1 MRRLAPVT
9 LVTIGVLALLVWYVI
24 YTRGVVR
31 ELRQEASR
39 VGLMYARVYNGL
51 SDPKPDGATR
61 PRLHPPRHIRES
73 GVPMILTDEQGKPTD
88 TANIPFTA
96 AMGSKEL
103 RNYITELDRQNVPM
117 VEPGVGTVHFGN
129 TTLVR
134 GLILIPLLQSIL
146 IGVVLLAGAYALRTR
161 GRADREQI
169 WAGMARE
176 SAHQLGTPLSSI
188 SGWIE
193 LLRAFQPE
201 GTTWAALAH
210 METDLERLKRV
221 AHRFERIGRPPRQ
234 ESVDLGNLVD
244 HVATY
249 FRARVPTLA
258 QRVTVASSHHG
269 DLVVQGDP
277 VLLEWALESLTKNA
291 IDALAGG
298 DGRVEICAESLP
310 EGRVR
315 VRVSDDG
322 PGVPREIRHQIFD
335 PGFSTKEK
343 GWGIGLSLARR
354 IVRDSHGGDLLLV
367 PSERGATF
375 DMVLGG
381 SD

>member
-9 LVTIGVLALLVWYVI
+9 LITIGVLTLLVWYVI

-51 SDPKPDGATR
+51 SDPNPDAATAA
-61 PRLHPPRHIRES
+61 LLDLSRHIRES
-73 GVPMILTDEQGKPTD
+73 GVPMILADQRGQPTD

-96 AMGSKEL
+96 PLRSKEM
-103 RNYITELDRQNVPM
+103 RSYTVELDRQNAPIA
-117 VEPGVGTVHFGN
+117 EPGIGTVHYGN
-129 TTLVR
+129 TPLVR
-134 GLILIPLLQSIL
+134 GLILIPVLQSIL
-146 IGVVLLAGAYALRTR
+146 IGMVLVAGAYALRTR

-169 WAGMARE
+169 WSGMARE

-193 LLRAFQPE
+193 LLRETEPE
-201 GTTWAALAH
+201 PTTSAALDH
-210 METDLERLKRV
+210 MEADLERLKRV

-234 ESVDLGNLVD
+234 EAVDLGALVER
-244 HVATY
+244 VATY

-258 QRVTVASSHHG
+258 QRVTVSSSHQG
-269 DLVVQGDP
+269 DLVIQGDA

-291 IDALAGG
+291 IDALAGR
-298 DGRVEICAESLP
+298 DGKVEISAAALP

-315 VRVSDDG
+315 VRVADDG
-322 PGVPREIRHQIFD
+322 PGVPREIRNQIFD
-335 PGFSTKEK
+335 AGFSTKEK

-354 IVRDSHGGDLLLV
+354 IVRDSHGGELMLV
-367 PSERGATF
+367 PTERGATF
-375 DMVLGG
+375 DMVIG
-381 SD
+381 

>member
-9 LVTIGVLALLVWYVI
+9 LVTIGVLALLTWYVI

-51 SDPKPDGATR
+51 SDPNPDAANGA
-61 PRLHPPRHIRES
+61 LLDLSRHIRES
-73 GVPMILTDEQGKPTD
+73 GLPMILADPEGVPTD

-96 AMGSKEL
+96 PLRSKAM
-103 RNYITELDRQNVPM
+103 RNYILELDRQNVPI
-117 VEPGVGTVHFGN
+117 VEPGIGTVHFGN
-129 TTLVR
+129 TPLVR

-146 IGVVLLAGAYALRTR
+146 IGIVLLAGAYALRTR

-193 LLRAFQPE
+193 LLRETEPE
-201 GTTWAALAH
+201 ETTTAALDH
-210 METDLERLKRV
+210 MEADLERLKRV

-234 ESVDLGNLVD
+234 ESVDLGQLVD
-244 HVATY
+244 RVAAY

-258 QRVTVASSHHG
+258 QRVTVSSAHQG
-269 DLVVQGDP
+269 ELVVQGDE

-291 IDALAGG
+291 IDALAGR
-298 DGRVEICAESLP
+298 DGRVDISALSLP

-315 VRVSDDG
+315 VRVADDG
-322 PGVPREIRHQIFD
+322 PGVPREIRHQIFE

-354 IVRDSHGGDLLLV
+354 IVRDSHGGELLLV
-367 PSERGATF
+367 PSDRGATF
-375 DMVLGG
+375 DMVLG
-381 SD
+381 

>member
-9 LVTIGVLALLVWYVI
+9 LVTIGVLALLTWYVI

-39 VGLMYARVYNGL
+39 VGLMYARVINGL
-51 SDPKPDGATR
+51 SDPNPDAANSA
-61 PRLHPPRHIRES
+61 LLDLSKHIRES
-73 GVPMILTDEQGKPTD
+73 GLPMILADSQGIPTD

-96 AMGSKEL
+96 PLHSRDM
-103 RNYITELDRQNVPM
+103 RNYILELDRQNVPI
-117 VEPGVGTVHFGN
+117 VEPGIGTVHFGN
-129 TTLVR
+129 TALVR
-134 GLILIPLLQSIL
+134 GLILIPVLQSIL
-146 IGVVLLAGAYALRTR
+146 IGMVLIAGAYALRTR

-193 LLRAFQPE
+193 LLRETEPE
-201 GTTWAALAH
+201 ATTAAALDH
-210 METDLERLKRV
+210 MEADLERLKRV
-221 AHRFERIGRPPRQ
+221 SHRFERIGRPPRQ
-234 ESVDLGNLVD
+234 ESVDLGKLVD
-244 HVATY
+244 RVATY

-258 QRVTVASSHHG
+258 QRVTVSSSHQG
-269 DLVVQGDP
+269 DLLVQGDE
-277 VLLEWALESLTKNA
+277 VLLEWALESLAKNA
-291 IDALAGG
+291 IDALAGR
-298 DGRVEICAESLP
+298 DGRVEISAESMP

-315 VRVSDDG
+315 VRVADDG
-322 PGVPREIRHQIFD
+322 PGVPREIRNQIFE

-354 IVRDSHGGDLLLV
+354 IVRDSHGGELLLV

-375 DMVLGG
+375 DMVLG
-381 SD
+381 

>member
-9 LVTIGVLALLVWYVI
+9 LISVGVLALLVWYVI
-24 YTRGVVR
+24 YTRTVVH

-51 SDPKPDGATR
+51 SDPNPDAANAALLDLSR
-61 PRLHPPRHIRES
+61 YIRES
-73 GVPMILTDEQGKPTD
+73 GVPMILAGPNGVPTD

-96 AMGSKEL
+96 ALRSREM
-103 RNYITELDRQNVPM
+103 RNYITELDRQNVAII
-117 VEPGVGTVHFGN
+117 EPGIGTVHFGN
-129 TTLVR
+129 TPLVR
-134 GLILIPLLQSIL
+134 GLILIPVLQSIMIGLVL
-146 IGVVLLAGAYALRTR
+146 IAGAYALRTR

-193 LLRAFQPE
+193 LLRETDPE
-201 GTTWAALAH
+201 PATAAALDH
-210 METDLERLKRV
+210 MEADLERLKRV
-221 AHRFERIGRPPRQ
+221 AHRFERIGRPPHQ
-234 ESVDLGNLVD
+234 ELVDLGDLVD
-244 HVATY
+244 RVATY

-258 QRVTVASSHHG
+258 QRVTVSASHQG
-269 DLVVQGDP
+269 DLTVQGDP

-291 IDALAGG
+291 IDALAGR
-298 DGRVEICAESLP
+298 DGRVDISAEPLP

-322 PGVPREIRHQIFD
+322 PGIPREIRHQIFD

-354 IVRDSHGGDLLLV
+354 IVRDSHHGELVLV

-375 DMVLGG
+375 DIVLG
-381 SD
+381 

>member
-9 LVTIGVLALLVWYVI
+9 LVSIGVLAVLTWYVI

-51 SDPKPDGATR
+51 SDPNPDAATAA
-61 PRLHPPRHIRES
+61 LLDLSRHIRES
-73 GVPMILTDEQGKPTD
+73 GVPMVLTDLQGRATD
-88 TANIPFTA
+88 TANVPFTA
-96 AMGSKEL
+96 PIGSPEMRAYL
-103 RNYITELDRQNVPM
+103 VELDRQNAPI
-117 VEPGVGTVHFGN
+117 VEPGIGAVHYGN
-129 TTLVR
+129 TPLVR

-146 IGVVLLAGAYALRTR
+146 IAMVLLAGAYALRTR

-193 LLRAFQPE
+193 LLRETEPE
-201 GTTWAALAH
+201 PTTTAALDH

-234 ESVDLGNLVD
+234 ESVDLGDLVD
-244 HVATY
+244 RVASY

-258 QRVTVASSHHG
+258 QRVTVSSSHQG
-269 DLVVQGDP
+269 ELVVKGDA

-291 IDALAGG
+291 IDALAGR
-298 DGRVEICAESLP
+298 DGRVDISAEPLP

-315 VRVSDDG
+315 VRVADDG
-322 PGVPREIRHQIFD
+322 PGVPREIRHQIFE

-375 DMVLGG
+375 DIVLG
-381 SD
+381 

>member
-9 LVTIGVLALLVWYVI
+9 LVTLGVLALLSWYVI

-51 SDPKPDGATR
+51 SDPGPDAATAA
-61 PRLHPPRHIRES
+61 LLDLSSHIRES
-73 GVPMILTDEQGKPTD
+73 GVPLIITD
-88 TANIPFTA
+88 TKGEPSAAANLPFERPLR
-96 AMGSKEL
+96 SKET
-103 RNYITELDRQNVPM
+103 REYVRVLDRENAPI
-117 VEPGVGTVHFGN
+117 VEEGVGTVHYGN
-129 TTLVR
+129 TPLVR
-134 GLILIPLLQSIL
+134 GLILIPVLQSVL
-146 IGVVLLAGAYALRTR
+146 IGMFLLAGAYALRTR

-193 LLRAFQPE
+193 LLREADAEPSTQ
-201 GTTWAALAH
+201 AALDH
-210 METDLERLKRV
+210 MDADLDRLKRV
-221 AHRFERIGRPPRQ
+221 AHRFERIGRPPKNKPID
-234 ESVDLGNLVD
+234 VGALVD
-244 HVATY
+244 HVASY

-258 QRVTVASSHHG
+258 QRVTVTSSHDP
-269 DLVVQGDP
+269 DLVVEGDQ

-291 IDALAGG
+291 IDALAGR
-298 DGRVEICAESLP
+298 DGRVEITGTSLP

-315 VRVSDDG
+315 IRVADDG
-322 PGVPREIRHQIFD
+322 PGVPREIRAQIFE

-354 IVRDSHGGDLLLV
+354 IVRDSHNGELLLV
-367 PSERGATF
+367 PTDKG
-375 DMVLGG
+375 
-381 SD
+381 

>member
-9 LVTIGVLALLVWYVI
+9 LVTIGVLALLTWYVI

-51 SDPKPDGATR
+51 SDPNPDAATAA
-61 PRLHPPRHIRES
+61 LLDLSGHIRES
-73 GVPMILTDEQGKPTD
+73 GVPLIITDAKGNPSAA
-88 TANIPFTA
+88 ANLPFDAPLKSSETRDY
-96 AMGSKEL
+96 L
-103 RNYITELDRQNVPM
+103 RVLDRENAPI
-117 VEPGVGTVHFGN
+117 VEQGVGTVHYGN
-129 TTLVR
+129 TPLVR
-134 GLILIPLLQSIL
+134 GLILIPVLQSIL
-146 IGVVLLAGAYALRTR
+146 IGMVLLAGAYALRTR

-193 LLRAFQPE
+193 LLREADAEPSTQ
-201 GTTWAALAH
+201 AALDH
-210 METDLERLKRV
+210 MEADLERLKRV
-221 AHRFERIGRPPRQ
+221 AHRFERIGRPPKNQ
-234 ESVDLGNLVD
+234 PIDVGALVD
-244 HVATY
+244 QVAIY

-258 QRVTVASSHHG
+258 QRVTVTSSHDPNLTVEG
-269 DLVVQGDP
+269 DQ

-291 IDALAGG
+291 IDALAGR
-298 DGRVEICAESLP
+298 DGRVDISGTSLP

-315 VRVSDDG
+315 IRVADNG
-322 PGVPREIRHQIFD
+322 PGVPREIRNQIFE

-354 IVRDSHGGDLLLV
+354 IVRDSHGGELLLV
-367 PSERGATF
+367 PSEQGATF
-375 DMVLGG
+375 DIVLG
-381 SD
+381 

>member
-9 LVTIGVLALLVWYVI
+9 LITIGVLALLVWYVI
-24 YTRGVVR
+24 YTRSVVH
-31 ELRQEASR
+31 ELRLEASR

-51 SDPKPDGATR
+51 SDPNPDAANAA
-61 PRLHPPRHIRES
+61 LLDLSRHIRES
-73 GVPMILTDEQGKPTD
+73 GVPMILADEVGTPTD
-88 TANIPFTA
+88 TANLPFTA
-96 AMGSKEL
+96 PLRSRQI
-103 RNYITELDRQNVPM
+103 RNYMLELDRQNMPI
-117 VEPGVGTVHFGN
+117 VERGIGTVHFGN
-129 TTLVR
+129 TPLVR
-134 GLILIPLLQSIL
+134 GLILIPVLQSIL
-146 IGVVLLAGAYALRTR
+146 IGMVLIAGAYALRTR

-193 LLRAFQPE
+193 LLRETDPE
-201 GTTWAALAH
+201 PTTVAAIDH
-210 METDLERLKRV
+210 MDADLERLKRV

-234 ESVDLGNLVD
+234 ESVDLGELVD
-244 HVATY
+244 RVAAY

-258 QRVTVASSHHG
+258 QRVTVSSSHQG
-269 DLVVQGDP
+269 ALVVQGDA

-291 IDALAGG
+291 IDALAGR
-298 DGRVEICAESLP
+298 DGRVDISAEALP

-322 PGVPREIRHQIFD
+322 PGIPREIRNQIFD

-354 IVRDSHGGDLLLV
+354 IVRDSHGGDLALV

-375 DMVLGG
+375 DMVLG
-381 SD
+381 

>member
-9 LVTIGVLALLVWYVI
+9 LVTIGVLALLTWYVI

-39 VGLMYARVYNGL
+39 VGLMYARVINGL
-51 SDPKPDGATR
+51 SDPNPDAANSA
-61 PRLHPPRHIRES
+61 LLDLSRHIRES
-73 GVPMILTDEQGKPTD
+73 GLPMVLADTQGIPTD
-88 TANIPFTA
+88 AANIPFSA
-96 AMGSKEL
+96 PLRSREM
-103 RNYITELDRQNVPM
+103 RNYMIELDRQNNPII
-117 VEPGVGTVHFGN
+117 EPGIGTVHFGN
-129 TTLVR
+129 TPLVR
-134 GLILIPLLQSIL
+134 GLILIPVLQSIL
-146 IGVVLLAGAYALRTR
+146 IGMVLIAGAYALRTR

-193 LLRAFQPE
+193 LLRESEPE
-201 GTTWAALAH
+201 PTTSAALDH
-210 METDLERLKRV
+210 MDADLERLKRV
-221 AHRFERIGRPPRQ
+221 SHRFERIGRPPRQ
-234 ESVDLGNLVD
+234 ESVDLGKLVD
-244 HVATY
+244 RVATY

-258 QRVTVASSHHG
+258 QRVTVSSSHHG
-269 DLVVQGDP
+269 DLVIQGDE

-291 IDALAGG
+291 IDALAGR
-298 DGRVEICAESLP
+298 DGRVEISADALP

-322 PGVPREIRHQIFD
+322 PGIPREIRHQIFD

-354 IVRDSHGGDLLLV
+354 IVRDSHGGELLLV
-367 PSERGATF
+367 PSDRGATF
-375 DMVLGG
+375 DMVLG
-381 SD
+381 

>member
-9 LVTIGVLALLVWYVI
+9 LVSIGVIALLTWYVI

-51 SDPKPDGATR
+51 SDPNPDAATAA
-61 PRLHPPRHIRES
+61 LLDLSRHIRES
-73 GVPMILTDEQGKPTD
+73 GVPMILTDQQGRATD
-88 TANIPFTA
+88 TANVPFTA
-96 AMGSKEL
+96 AIGSSEMRTYL
-103 RNYITELDRQNVPM
+103 AELDRQNPPII
-117 VEPGVGTVHFGN
+117 EPGVGAVHYGN
-129 TTLVR
+129 TPLVR

-146 IGVVLLAGAYALRTR
+146 IAMVLLAGAYALRTR

-193 LLRAFQPE
+193 LLRETEPE
-201 GTTWAALAH
+201 PTTSAALDH
-210 METDLERLKRV
+210 MEADLERLKRV

-234 ESVDLGNLVD
+234 EKVDLGDLVD
-244 HVATY
+244 RVAAY

-258 QRVTVASSHHG
+258 QRVTVSSSHQG
-269 DLVVQGDP
+269 DLVIQGDA
-277 VLLEWALESLTKNA
+277 VLLEWALESLAKNA
-291 IDALAGG
+291 IDALAGR
-298 DGRVEICAESLP
+298 DGKVEITAEPLP

-315 VRVSDDG
+315 VRVADDG

-367 PSERGATF
+367 PSDRGATF
-375 DMVLGG
+375 DIVLG
-381 SD
+381 

>member
-9 LVTIGVLALLVWYVI
+9 LVSVAVLTLLTWYVI

-51 SDPKPDGATR
+51 SDPNPDAATAA
-61 PRLHPPRHIRES
+61 LLDLSQHIRES
-73 GVPMILTDEQGKPTD
+73 GVPMVLTDLQGRA
-88 TANIPFTA
+88 TAAANVPFTA
-96 AMGSKEL
+96 AIGSPEMRAYL
-103 RNYITELDRQNVPM
+103 VELDRQNAPI
-117 VEPGVGTVHFGN
+117 VEPGIGAVHYGN
-129 TTLVR
+129 TPLVR

-146 IGVVLLAGAYALRTR
+146 IAMVLLAGAYALRTR

-188 SGWIE
+188 GGWIE
-193 LLRAFQPE
+193 LLRETEPE
-201 GTTWAALAH
+201 PTTAAALDH

-234 ESVDLGNLVD
+234 DAVDLGDLVD
-244 HVATY
+244 RVASY

-258 QRVTVASSHHG
+258 QRVTVSSSHQG
-269 DLVVQGDP
+269 DLVVQGDA

-291 IDALAGG
+291 IDALAGR
-298 DGRVEICAESLP
+298 DGKVDISAEPLP

-322 PGVPREIRHQIFD
+322 PGVPREIRHQIFE

-367 PSERGATF
+367 PSDRGATF
-375 DMVLGG
+375 DIVLG
-381 SD
+381 

>member
-39 VGLMYARVYNGL
+39 VGLMYARIYHGL
-51 SDPKPDGATR
+51 SDPNPDAANASLLDLSR
-61 PRLHPPRHIRES
+61 YIRES
-73 GVPMILTDEQGKPTD
+73 GVPVIVTDASGRPTAQ
-88 TANIPFTA
+88 ANLPFSA
-96 AMGSKEL
+96 SLSSKET
-103 RNYITELDRQNVPM
+103 RDYISELDRQNAPI
-117 VEPGVGTVHFGN
+117 VEPGVGTVHYGN
-129 TTLVR
+129 TPLVR

-146 IGVVLLAGAYALRTR
+146 IGMILLAGAYALRTR

-193 LLRAFQPE
+193 LLRESEPE
-201 GTTWAALAH
+201 ATTGAALDH

-234 ESVDLGNLVD
+234 EAVDLGELVD
-244 HVATY
+244 RVATY

-258 QRVTVASSHHG
+258 QRVTVTSSHQG
-269 DLVVQGDP
+269 DLLIEGDA
-277 VLLEWALESLTKNA
+277 VLLEWALESLAKNA
-291 IDALAGG
+291 IDALAGS
-298 DGRVEICAESLP
+298 DGKVEISAAPLP

-315 VRVSDDG
+315 VRVADDG
-322 PGVPREIRHQIFD
+322 PGVPREIRNQIFD

-354 IVRDSHGGDLLLV
+354 IVRDSHKGELILV
-367 PSERGATF
+367 QTERGATF
-375 DMVLGG
+375 DMVLG
-381 SD
+381 

>member
-51 SDPKPDGATR
+51 SDPSPDGATAA
-61 PRLHPPRHIRES
+61 LLDLSRHIRES
-73 GVPMILTDEQGKPTD
+73 GVPMILSDVRGNPTD
-88 TANIPFTA
+88 TANLPFSSA
-96 AMGSKEL
+96 LGSKEI
-103 RNYITELDRQNVPM
+103 RNYMQELDRQNMPM
-117 VEPGVGTVHFGN
+117 IEPGVGAVHYGN
-129 TTLVR
+129 TALVR
-134 GLILIPLLQSIL
+134 GLILIPVLQSIL
-146 IGVVLLAGAYALRTR
+146 IGMVLLAGAYALRTR

-193 LLRAFQPE
+193 LLRETEPE
-201 GTTWAALAH
+201 ATTVAALDH
-210 METDLERLKRV
+210 MEADLERLKRV

-234 ESVDLGNLVD
+234 EAVDLGILVD
-244 HVATY
+244 RVATY

-258 QRVTVASSHHG
+258 QRVTVSSSRQG

-277 VLLEWALESLTKNA
+277 VLLEWALESLAKNA
-291 IDALAGG
+291 IDALAGR
-298 DGRVEICAESLP
+298 DGKVEISAESLP

-322 PGVPREIRHQIFD
+322 PGVPREIRNHIFD

-354 IVRDSHGGDLLLV
+354 IVRDSHGGELLLV

-375 DMVLGG
+375 DMVIG
-381 SD
+381 

>member
-9 LVTIGVLALLVWYVI
+9 LISIGVLALLVWYVI
-24 YTRGVVR
+24 YTRTVVR

-51 SDPKPDGATR
+51 SDPNPDAANAA
-61 PRLHPPRHIRES
+61 LLDLSRHIRES
-73 GVPMILTDEQGKPTD
+73 GVPMILADPNGLPTD

-96 AMGSKEL
+96 PLRSREM
-103 RNYITELDRQNVPM
+103 RNYITELDRQNVPI
-117 VEPGVGTVHFGN
+117 VEPGIGTVHFGN
-129 TTLVR
+129 TPLVR
-134 GLILIPLLQSIL
+134 GLILIPVLQSIM
-146 IGVVLLAGAYALRTR
+146 IGMVLLAGAYALRTR

-193 LLRAFQPE
+193 LLRETDPE
-201 GTTWAALAH
+201 PATAAALDH
-210 METDLERLKRV
+210 MEADLERLKRV
-221 AHRFERIGRPPRQ
+221 AHRFERIGRPPHQ
-234 ESVDLGNLVD
+234 ETVNLGDLVD
-244 HVATY
+244 RVAAY

-258 QRVTVASSHHG
+258 QRVTVSASHQG
-269 DLVVQGDP
+269 DLIVQGDP

-291 IDALAGG
+291 IDALAGR
-298 DGRVEICAESLP
+298 DGRVEISAEALP

-322 PGVPREIRHQIFD
+322 PGIPREIRHQIFD

-354 IVRDSHGGDLLLV
+354 IVRDSHHGELMLV

-375 DMVLGG
+375 DIVLG
-381 SD
+381 

>member
-9 LVTIGVLALLVWYVI
+9 LITIGVLALLAWYVL
-24 YTRGVVR
+24 YTRSVVH
-31 ELRQEASR
+31 ELRVEASR

-51 SDPKPDGATR
+51 SDPNPDAANAA
-61 PRLHPPRHIRES
+61 LLDLSRHIRES
-73 GVPMILTDEQGKPTD
+73 GVPMILADDAGNPTD
-88 TANIPFTA
+88 TANLPFSA
-96 AMGSKEL
+96 GLRSKQM
-103 RNYITELDRQNVPM
+103 RNYMLELDGQNLPI
-117 VEPGVGTVHFGN
+117 VEPGMGTVHFGN
-129 TTLVR
+129 TPLVR
-134 GLILIPLLQSIL
+134 GLILIPVLQSIL
-146 IGVVLLAGAYALRTR
+146 IGMVLIAGAYALRTR

-193 LLRAFQPE
+193 LLRETDPE
-201 GTTWAALAH
+201 PTTIAAIDH
-210 METDLERLKRV
+210 MEADLERLKRV

-234 ESVDLGNLVD
+234 ESVDLGDLVER
-244 HVATY
+244 VAAY

-258 QRVTVASSHHG
+258 QRVTVSSSHQG
-269 DLVVQGDP
+269 DLTIKGDS

-291 IDALAGG
+291 IDALAGR
-298 DGRVEICAESLP
+298 DGRVEISAEALP

-322 PGVPREIRHQIFD
+322 PGIPREIRNQIFD

-367 PSERGATF
+367 PSDRGATF
-375 DMVLGG
+375 DMVLG
-381 SD
+381 

>member
-9 LVTIGVLALLVWYVI
+9 LVTIGVLALLGWYVI
-24 YTRGVVR
+24 YTRSVVR

-51 SDPKPDGATR
+51 SDPNPDAANAA
-61 PRLHPPRHIRES
+61 LLDLSRHIRES
-73 GVPMILTDEQGKPTD
+73 GVPMILTDEQGKPTAQ
-88 TANIPFTA
+88 ANLPFA
-96 AMGSKEL
+96 SSVGSKET
-103 RNYITELDRQNVPM
+103 RNYVLELDRQNVPIA
-117 VEPGVGTVHFGN
+117 EPGVGTVHFGN
-129 TTLVR
+129 TPLVR
-134 GLILIPLLQSIL
+134 GLILIPVLQSIL
-146 IGVVLLAGAYALRTR
+146 IGMVLLAGAYALRTR

-193 LLRAFQPE
+193 LLRETEPE
-201 GTTWAALAH
+201 ATTVAALDH
-210 METDLERLKRV
+210 MEADLERLKRV
-221 AHRFERIGRPPRQ
+221 AHRFERIGRPPRR
-234 ESVDLGNLVD
+234 EPVDLGSLVD
-244 HVATY
+244 RVATY

-258 QRVTVASSHHG
+258 QRGTVSSSHQG
-269 DLVVQGDP
+269 DLIVQGDA

-291 IDALAGG
+291 IDALAGR
-298 DGRVEICAESLP
+298 DGKVQISAESLP

-322 PGVPREIRHQIFD
+322 PGIPREIRNQIFD

-354 IVRDSHGGDLLLV
+354 IVRDSHGGELVLV

-381 SD
+381 G

>member
-9 LVTIGVLALLVWYVI
+9 LVSIGVLTLLTWYVI

-51 SDPKPDGATR
+51 SDPSPDAATAA
-61 PRLHPPRHIRES
+61 LLDLSQHIRES
-73 GVPMILTDEQGKPTD
+73 GVPMVLTDLQGKPTD
-88 TANIPFTA
+88 AANVPFTA
-96 AMGSKEL
+96 AIGSPEM
-103 RNYITELDRQNVPM
+103 RAYILELDRQNAPI
-117 VEPGVGTVHFGN
+117 VEPGIGAVHYGN
-129 TTLVR
+129 TPLVR

-146 IGVVLLAGAYALRTR
+146 IAIVLLAGAYALRTR

-193 LLRAFQPE
+193 LLRETEPE
-201 GTTWAALAH
+201 PTTAAALDH

-234 ESVDLGNLVD
+234 DSVDLGDLVD
-244 HVATY
+244 RVASY

-258 QRVTVASSHHG
+258 QRVTVSSSHQG
-269 DLVVQGDP
+269 ELVVQGDA

-291 IDALAGG
+291 IDALAGR
-298 DGRVEICAESLP
+298 DGKVDISAETLP

-367 PSERGATF
+367 PTERGATF
-375 DMVLGG
+375 DIVLG
-381 SD
+381 